1 MAMKKELALT
11 IKLVIT
17 LILAVA
23 GIYYIL
29 ETPPVSSVEDY
40 QKQKIV
46 IPKHQTRSKEISP
59 TKDLPAGAD
68 QSLTGKEGRFDNSRI
83 GKQAE

>member
-29 ETPPVSSVEDY
+29 ETPPVSSVENY

-46 IPKHQTRSKEISP
+46 MPKQQNRPEAPEDK
-59 TKDLPAGAD
+59 PAGAD